1 MIAGLKAG
9 LANFRRAQHDRQLKQ
24 VRGSVDALLVS
35 YPKSGRTWL
44 RYLLSIYFAQ
54 VFDLGLA
61 PDLRTTFQV
70 VPNYD
75 LDATRGLA
83 AAEGIVQHDCQL
95 VAASHR
101 DWDPDLFAG
110 KPTIF
115 LIRDPRDVLVSSY
128 FHQTR
133 HKHRFDGELP
143 DFIDDADYGVGSIGA
158 FHNRWLDGLRGQR
171 HIVISY
177 EELSADTDSTVR
189 RVLGFLDV
197 PIDEP
202 ALEHAIRQARF
213 DKMRKKE
220 KSEGI
225 PGHSYDRSDADAS
238 RVRRGKVSGY
248 LDYLGPRELERIDAI
263 LDRVLS
269 DPARRAYA
277 TSGYR
282 IARSSAAA

>member
-9 LANFRRAQHDRQLKQ
+9 LASVRRAQHDRQLKQ
-24 VRGSVDALLVS
+24 SRDAVDAFLVS

-44 RYLLSIYFAQ
+44 RYLLSIYLAQ
-54 VFDLGLA
+54 VFELDLDI
-61 PDLRTTFQV
+61 DLRTTFKV
-70 VPNYD
+70 LPNYD
-75 LDATRGLA
+75 LDTERGLPA
-83 AAEGIVQHDCQL
+83 ADRMAEGQGPL

-110 KPTIF
+110 TPAVF
-115 LIRDPRDVLVSSY
+115 LVRDPRDVLVSSY

-133 HKHRFDGELP
+133 HKHRFDGDLS
-143 DFIDDADYGVGSIGA
+143 DFIDDADYGVGAIGT

-177 EELSADTDSTVR
+177 EQLSDDTHATVR
-189 RVLGFLDV
+189 RVLEFLGLPV
-197 PIDEP
+197 DEA
-202 ALEHAIRQARF
+202 ALDHAIRQAQF
-213 DKMRKKE
+213 DRMRKKE
-220 KSEGI
+220 QREGI

-238 RVRRGKVSGY
+238 RVRRGKVAGY
-248 LDYLGPRELERIDAI
+248 LDYLGPHELERIDAI

-277 TSGYR
+277 ASGYR
-282 IARSSAAA
+282 IVSNSAAA

>member
-75 LDATRGLA
+75 LDATRGLP

-133 HKHRFDGELP
+133 HLQAAATQRNLFTMMSPQLLGEV
-143 DFIDDADYGVGSIGA
+143 AWEVNG
-158 FHNRWLDGLRGQR
+158 
-171 HIVISY
+171 
-177 EELSADTDSTVR
+177 TR
-189 RVLGFLDV
+189 RV
-197 PIDEP
+197 
-202 ALEHAIRQARF
+202 
-213 DKMRKKE
+213 
-220 KSEGI
+220 
-225 PGHSYDRSDADAS
+225 
-238 RVRRGKVSGY
+238 
-248 LDYLGPRELERIDAI
+248 
-263 LDRVLS
+263 
-269 DPARRAYA
+269 
-277 TSGYR
+277 T
-282 IARSSAAA
+282 